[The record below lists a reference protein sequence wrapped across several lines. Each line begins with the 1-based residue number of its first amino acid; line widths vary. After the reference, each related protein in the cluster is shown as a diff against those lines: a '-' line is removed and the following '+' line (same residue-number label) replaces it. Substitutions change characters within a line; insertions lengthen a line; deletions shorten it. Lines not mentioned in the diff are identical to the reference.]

1 MSEKQGGIGRR
12 RSRAEVDRLVAKYE
26 ASGLNRQ
33 EFCLKHGLRLA
44 TLDRYRNRRRQRHEI
59 SSSGKSRLIK
69 VDLSGPQQIGN
80 AASSEVA
87 VVLSSGRR
95 IEVRSG
101 FDVDMLRQ
109 LVRVLEQV

>member
-1 MSEKQGGIGRR
+1 VE
-12 RSRAEVDRLVAKYE
+12 
-26 ASGLNRQ
+26 
-33 EFCLKHGLRLA
+33 
-44 TLDRYRNRRRQRHEI
+44 
-59 SSSGKSRLIK
+59 
-69 VDLSGPQQIGN
+69 LSGPQQIGN

>member
-1 MSEKQGGIGRR
+1 MSEKQGGIRRR
-12 RSRAEVDRLVAKYE
+12 RSGAEVDGLVAEYE

-33 EFCLKHGLRLA
+33 EFCLKHGLGLA
-44 TLDRYRNRRRQRHEI
+44 TLDRYRNRRRQRHET
-59 SSSGKSRLIK
+59 SSGNSRLIK
-69 VDLSGPQQIGN
+69 VELSGPQQIGN